1 MNRNQT
7 TSCHQPTEACHQL
20 NDTNQ
25 RPGPRNYVP
34 ETETVRVRSSVTVP
48 PPARSDFVKTST

>member
-7 TSCHQPTEACHQL
+7 TSRHEPTEACHQL
-20 NDTNQ
+20 NDTKR
-25 RPGPRNYVP
+25 RPGPWNYVP
-34 ETETVRVRSSVTVP
+34 EKETVRIRSSVTVP